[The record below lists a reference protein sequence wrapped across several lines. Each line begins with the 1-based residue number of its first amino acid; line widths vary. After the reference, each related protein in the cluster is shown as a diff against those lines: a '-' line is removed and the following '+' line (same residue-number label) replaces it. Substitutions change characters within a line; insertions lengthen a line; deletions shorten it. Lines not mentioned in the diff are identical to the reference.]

1 MSGFQK
7 IQLQI
12 ARDLQLRRTL
22 CSRKR
27 NIEYAS
33 GQSSVTKQKVV
44 GQQRSALKT
53 ITSGEMNLL

>member
-1 MSGFQK
+1 M

-27 NIEYAS
+27 NIECAS
-33 GQSSVTKQKVV
+33 GQSSVTKQKVA
-44 GQQRSALKT
+44 GQQSSALKT